1 MGLIT
6 LVMCQFGNGNP
17 LKGHNGGVKGIRW
30 KRWLALSW
38 DRSSWPVVAGG
49 AKLPTCIFNQS
60 RLAGD
65 TKLWRGGETAKGGEK
80 NHKGGHLLKAKCP
93 ILCGAEM
100 GLFLFQDLPGHFSR
114 GCFLNTTEDR
124 IEEECDYMEFRN
136 LPCATTSPIAALFG
150 GLVGMV
156 LFLSIC
162 REGAPLALRD
172 QVPPSVQALGFLQFL
187 LQGTSG

>member
-6 LVMCQFGNGNP
+6 LVMSQFGNGNP
-17 LKGHNGGVKGIRW
+17 LKGHNGGGVKGIRW

-80 NHKGGHLLKAKCP
+80 NRKGGPGYVNNVLIKQMNLTKKELEPGATLK
-93 ILCGAEM
+93 
-100 GLFLFQDLPGHFSR
+100 
-114 GCFLNTTEDR
+114 
-124 IEEECDYMEFRN
+124 
-136 LPCATTSPIAALFG
+136 
-150 GLVGMV
+150 GMV